1 VQNSNNMPLTDK
13 QITAIQRL
21 DAQTALETMHECAER
36 LGLTS
41 VDDYC
46 TVMGGKKRT
55 RYQDAKDGKIMK
67 FELSGHI
74 FLAIND
80 K

>member
-1 VQNSNNMPLTDK
+1 MQNNGNMALTDK
-13 QITAIQRL
+13 QIAAIHKL
-21 DAQTALETMHECAER
+21 DAQTALDTMRECAER

-41 VDDYC
+41 VNEYAKL
-46 TVMGGKKRT
+46 MGERPRT
-55 RYQDAKDGKIMK
+55 IYKAAKDNQKMK